1 MPVHDA
7 VDMEAM
13 MAELP
18 AGDAAAAAAVAA
30 REAELTKPRGSLGRL
45 EELTAWLARWQ
56 GRSTPRLERVR
67 IAVFA
72 GNHGVAGRGVSA
84 YPTSVTA
91 QMVANFEAGGAAVC
105 RLAEIVGAE
114 LHVDALELDEP
125 TGDITRRDALDAEGV
140 ARAAAAGVAAVPAGL
155 DLLAVGEMGIANTTV
170 AAALAAKLTGGSGRD
185 WVGRGTGV
193 DDDGLARK
201 AAAVDAALARH
212 GDADDAL
219 EALRRL
225 GGRELVAMAAAIVA
239 ARRRGVPVLI
249 DGFVASAAALALVR
263 HRADALD
270 HCRLAHLS
278 AEHGHR
284 RLAEALGLKPLL
296 ALDMRLGE
304 ASGAAAAIPLVRA
317 ALACHVG
324 MATFAEAAVDDRT
337 T

>member
-1 MPVHDA
+1 MRALLAD
-7 VDMEAM
+7 
-13 MAELP
+13 LP
-18 AGDAAAAAAVAA
+18 RGDLAAAAAVAA
-30 REAELTKPRGSLGRL
+30 REAELTKPGGSLGRL

-56 GRSTPRLERVR
+56 GRATPRLDRVR
-67 IAVFA
+67 VAVFA
-72 GNHGVAGRGVSA
+72 GNHGIAARGVSA
-84 YPTSVTA
+84 YPASVTA

-105 RLAEIVGAE
+105 RLAEVAGAE
-114 LHVDALELDEP
+114 LHVEALELERP
-125 TGDITRRDALDAEGV
+125 TGDIGREDALDAEGY
-140 ARAAAAGVAAVPAGL
+140 ARAAAAGAAAVPAGL

-170 AAALAAKLTGGSGRD
+170 AAALAAKLAGGTGRD

-212 GDADDAL
+212 ADASEPSAI
-219 EALRRL
+219 LRRL

-249 DGFVASAAALALVR
+249 DGFVASAAALPLVCQ
-263 HRADALD
+263 HPDALD

-278 AEHGHR
+278 AETGHR

-304 ASGAAAAIPLVRA
+304 ASGAALAIPLVRA
-317 ALACHVG
+317 ALACHTG

-337 T
+337 A